1 MVAVT
6 ATNYDSISN
15 KQRVRKYMD
24 YDLHTSDEDSNSRKD
39 FGKGESPGREDGHNK
54 RDGR

>member
-1 MVAVT
+1 MAAVT